1 MLSAEG
7 NFFMATN
14 SNLGKNSR
22 LHLLGAMLLLWC
34 AAICGRLVY
43 LQIFRYGG
51 FVKQAEHQQ
60 QREIP
65 LSAKRGVIYDRSGK
79 ELAMSVLVDSAFAV
93 PSEVKD
99 LPTAVSLITRITRDD
114 HNVVLAD
121 CRNHKTFCWVARK
134 ADDETIERIKSLN
147 LQGIHFQKE
156 PKRFYP
162 ARDLAAQVVGTV
174 GMEDVG
180 QSGIEHAFDEEMR
193 GRAGKMFI
201 SVDARRQWFSD
212 VEKQP
217 EPGASLVLTI
227 DKNIQYIAEKELDQA
242 IHDTQAIAGTVIVE
256 NPHTGEILALAN
268 RPTFNPNLRKEITPN
283 ALTNRAVSY
292 VYEPGS
298 TFKLVTISAAL
309 EEKLTNPDEV
319 FDCQMGS
326 IVYNGMRIRDS
337 KPHGLLPVWGVL
349 AESSDVGAIKI
360 ALRLGEDRLYKYIRA
375 YGFGQQ
381 TGIELPG
388 ETRGLTKPVSRW
400 SKVSIAAISMGQEI
414 GISPLQLSGLIS
426 TFANDGVWV
435 APCIVAG
442 TVGPNSAPQST
453 PQTVAFHPGA
463 SRRVISSYTA
473 AEMRSM
479 MQKVVIEGTGRK
491 AILEG
496 YTSAGK
502 TGAAQKVDPATGA
515 YSKTK
520 YIGSFAGFAP
530 VNNPQI
536 VVAVILDSAVGLHQ
550 GGQIS
555 APVFRRISQQVLE
568 YLHVPH
574 DLPLAPQH
582 QLLLAKTKD
591 KDLEEGTPDHPGE
604 PLETAEV
611 NSDSS
616 DGTKAPSVARATLRQ
631 AQGRLSPATAGADGN
646 VVQAAMREPVSSN
659 AVGGSSTQG
668 NPSKTPDA
676 GTPAQAKLPS
686 TGTVVLDVEQG
697 GIEVP
702 LFVGKTVRG
711 SVEAAQDIGLELEAV
726 GSGVA
731 RQQTPVAGTH
741 VAAGA
746 RVTVQFGRKSQD
758 LNHRGHRVHR
768 GRRMNFSVPLRVLC
782 GKTLRFDPQKNRVI
796 R

>member
-1 MLSAEG
+1 
-7 NFFMATN
+7 MATN
-14 SNLGKNSR
+14 SNLGKNTR
-22 LHLLGAMLLLWC
+22 LYLLGAMLLFWC
-34 AAICGRLVY
+34 FAICGRLVY
-43 LQIFRYGG
+43 LQIFRYGS
-51 FVKQAEHQQ
+51 FEKQAEHQQ

-65 LSAKRGVIYDRSGK
+65 LSAKRGVIYDRAGH

-93 PSEVKD
+93 PTEVKD
-99 LPTAVSLITRITRDD
+99 LPTAVSLITRITGEDR
-114 HNVVLAD
+114 NVVLAD

-134 ADDETIERIKSLN
+134 GDDETIERIKSLN

-174 GMEDVG
+174 GMEDSG
-180 QSGIEHAFDEEMR
+180 QSGIEHAFDAELR

-212 VEKQP
+212 IEKQP
-217 EPGASLVLTI
+217 EPGESLVLTI

-292 VYEPGS
+292 IYEPGS
-298 TFKLVTISAAL
+298 TFKLVMIAAAL
-309 EEKLTNPDEV
+309 EEKLTTPNEV

-349 AESSDVGAIKI
+349 AESSDVGSIKI
-360 ALRLGEDRLYKYIRA
+360 ALRLGEDRFYKYIRA
-375 YGFGQQ
+375 FGFGQP

-388 ETRGLTKPVSRW
+388 ETRGMTKPVSRW

-414 GISPLQLSGLIS
+414 GISPIQLAGLVS

-435 APCIVAG
+435 APRILTGKVEPQG
-442 TVGPNSAPQST
+442 TSQA
-453 PQTVAFHPGA
+453 VAFHPRA

-479 MQKVVIEGTGRK
+479 MQKVVLEGTGRK

-502 TGAAQKVDPATGA
+502 TGTAQKVDPATGV

-530 VNNPQI
+530 LNNPQI

-550 GGQIS
+550 GGQVS
-555 APVFRRISQQVLE
+555 APVFRRVTQQVLE
-568 YLHVPH
+568 YLHTPH
-574 DLPLAPQH
+574 DLPLAPNH
-582 QLLLAKTKD
+582 QLLLAQAKMKD
-591 KDLEEGTPDHPGE
+591 KDLEEGSPDHPGE

-611 NSDSS
+611 NGDS
-616 DGTKAPSVARATLRQ
+616 
-631 AQGRLSPATAGADGN
+631 AQS
-646 VVQAAMREPVSSN
+646 
-659 AVGGSSTQG
+659 
-668 NPSKTPDA
+668 
-676 GTPAQAKLPS
+676 
-686 TGTVVLDVEQG
+686 
-697 GIEVP
+697 
-702 LFVGKTVRG
+702 
-711 SVEAAQDIGLELEAV
+711 
-726 GSGVA
+726 
-731 RQQTPVAGTH
+731 
-741 VAAGA
+741 
-746 RVTVQFGRKSQD
+746 
-758 LNHRGHRVHR
+758 
-768 GRRMNFSVPLRVLC
+768 
-782 GKTLRFDPQKNRVI
+782 
-796 R
+796 

>member
-1 MLSAEG
+1 
-7 NFFMATN
+7 
-14 SNLGKNSR
+14 
-22 LHLLGAMLLLWC
+22 
-34 AAICGRLVY
+34 
-43 LQIFRYGG
+43 
-51 FVKQAEHQQ
+51 VKQAEHQQ

-65 LSAKRGVIYDRSGK
+65 LSAKRGVIYDRAGH

-93 PSEVKD
+93 PTEVKD
-99 LPTAVSLITRITRDD
+99 LPTAVSLITRITGDD

-134 ADDETIERIKSLN
+134 ADDETIERIKSLR

-174 GMEDVG
+174 GMEDSG
-180 QSGIEHAFDEEMR
+180 QSGIEHAFDDELR

-217 EPGASLVLTI
+217 EPGQSLVLTI

-268 RPTFNPNLRKEITPN
+268 RPTFNPNLRKEITPG

-309 EEKLTNPDEV
+309 EEKLTNPNEV

-349 AESSDVGAIKI
+349 AESSDVGSIKI
-360 ALRLGEDRLYKYIRA
+360 ALRLGEDRFYKYIRA

-414 GISPLQLSGLIS
+414 GISPIQLAGLVS

-435 APCIVAG
+435 APRIVAG
-442 TVGPNSAPQST
+442 KVEPQGT

-479 MQKVVIEGTGRK
+479 MQKVVLEGTGRK

-502 TGAAQKVDPATGA
+502 TGTGQKVDPATGA

-520 YIGSFAGFAP
+520 YVASFAGFAP
-530 VNNPQI
+530 LNNPQI
-536 VVAVILDSAVGLHQ
+536 VVGVILDSAVGLHQ
-550 GGQIS
+550 GGQVS
-555 APVFRRISQQVLE
+555 APVFRRVTQQVLE
-568 YLHVPH
+568 YLHTPH
-574 DLPLAPQH
+574 DLPLAPNH
-582 QLLLAKTKD
+582 QLLLAEAKMKD
-591 KDLEEGTPDHPGE
+591 RDLEEGTPDHPGE

-611 NSDSS
+611 NGDS
-616 DGTKAPSVARATLRQ
+616 SVARAP
-631 AQGRLSPATAGADGN
+631 SPAVASSKGN
-646 VVQAAMREPVSSN
+646 VVQAAMRQSETV
-659 AVGGSSTQG
+659 
-668 NPSKTPDA
+668 PSKSGAASPYHESQQESASSYSAPDA
-676 GTPAQAKLPS
+676 ADGQRLT
-686 TGTVVLDVEQG
+686 TGTVVLEVEQG

-702 LFVGKTVRG
+702 SFVGKTVRG
-711 SVEAAQDIGLELEAV
+711 AVEAAQDAGLELEAV
-726 GSGVA
+726 GSGLA
-731 RQQTPVAGTH
+731 RQQSPPAGTH
-741 VAAGA
+741 VATGA
-746 RVTVQFGRKSQD
+746 HVRVQFGR
-758 LNHRGHRVHR
+758 
-768 GRRMNFSVPLRVLC
+768 
-782 GKTLRFDPQKNRVI
+782 
-796 R
+796 

>member
-1 MLSAEG
+1 
-7 NFFMATN
+7 MATN
-14 SNLGKNSR
+14 PILGKNSR
-22 LHLLGAMLLLWC
+22 LYLLGGILLFWC
-34 AAICGRLVY
+34 LAISFRLVY
-43 LQIFRYGG
+43 LQIFRYGS

-65 LSAKRGVIYDRSGK
+65 LSAKRGVIYDRAGH

-99 LPTAVSLITRITRDD
+99 LPTAVSLITRITGED

-121 CRNHKTFCWVARK
+121 CHSHKTFCWVARK
-134 ADDETIERIKSLN
+134 ADDETIQRIKSLS

-174 GMEDVG
+174 GMEDSG
-180 QSGIEHAFDEEMR
+180 QSGIEHAFDDELR
-193 GRAGKMFI
+193 GRAGKMSI

-217 EPGASLVLTI
+217 EPGENLVLTV
-227 DKNIQYIAEKELDQA
+227 DKNIQYIAEKELEQA
-242 IHDTQAIAGTVIVE
+242 IHDTRAIAGTVIVE

-268 RPTFNPNLRKEITPN
+268 RPTFNPNLRKQIKPGT
-283 ALTNRAVSY
+283 LTNRAVSY

-360 ALRLGEDRLYKYIRA
+360 ALRLGEDRFYKYIRA

-388 ETRGLTKPVSRW
+388 ETRGLTKPVSHW

-414 GISPLQLSGLIS
+414 GISPLQLSALIS

-435 APCIVAG
+435 APRIVAG
-442 TVGPNSAPQST
+442 TMDSQSSPEKSL
-453 PQTVAFHPGA
+453 PQTAAFHSGT

-479 MQKVVIEGTGRK
+479 MQKVVLEGTGRK

-502 TGAAQKVDPATGA
+502 TGTAQKVDPATGA

-550 GGQIS
+550 GGQVS
-555 APVFRRISQQVLE
+555 APVFRRVSQQVLE
-568 YLHVPH
+568 YLHTPH

-582 QLLLAKTKD
+582 QLLLAQAKMKD

-611 NSDSS
+611 NGD
-616 DGTKAPSVARATLRQ
+616 TMPPSASKPSAAREP
-631 AQGRLSPATAGADGN
+631 SPANTRSDGN
-646 VVQAAMREPVSSN
+646 VVQAAIRQNESMPGE
-659 AVGGSSTQG
+659 AG
-668 NPSKTPDA
+668 PSGPARNEDVADA
-676 GTPAQAKLPS
+676 AALQAKIPA

-702 LFVGKTVRG
+702 SFVGKTVRG
-711 SVEAAQDIGLELEAV
+711 AVESAQDAGLELEAV

-731 RQQTPVAGTH
+731 RQQSPLPGTH

-746 RVTVQFGRKSQD
+746 HVTVQFGR
-758 LNHRGHRVHR
+758 
-768 GRRMNFSVPLRVLC
+768 
-782 GKTLRFDPQKNRVI
+782 
-796 R
+796 

>member
-1 MLSAEG
+1 
-7 NFFMATN
+7 MAN
-14 SNLGKNSR
+14 NPNLGKNSR
-22 LHLLGAMLLLWC
+22 LYLLGAMLLFWC
-34 AAICGRLVY
+34 VAICGRLVY
-43 LQIFRYGG
+43 LQIFRYGN

-65 LSAKRGVIYDRSGK
+65 LSAKRGVIYDRAGH

-99 LPTAVSLITRITRDD
+99 LPTAVSLITRITGED

-134 ADDETIERIKSLN
+134 ANDEIIERIKSLN

-156 PKRFYP
+156 PRRFYP

-174 GMEDVG
+174 GMEDSG
-180 QSGIEHAFDEEMR
+180 QSGIEHAFDDELR
-193 GRAGKMFI
+193 GRAGKMLI

-217 EPGASLVLTI
+217 EPGENLVLTI

-268 RPTFNPNLRKEITPN
+268 RPTFNPNLHKQITPA

-309 EEKLTNPDEV
+309 EEKVTNPDEV

-360 ALRLGEDRLYKYIRA
+360 ALRLGEDRFYKYIRA

-414 GISPLQLSGLIS
+414 GISPLQLAGLVS

-435 APCIVAG
+435 APRIVTG
-442 TVGPNSAPQST
+442 RVEPQGT
-453 PQTVAFHPGA
+453 PQNVVFHPGS
-463 SRRVISSYTA
+463 SRRVISSFTA

-479 MQKVVIEGTGRK
+479 MQKVVLEGTGRK

-496 YTSAGK
+496 YSSAGK
-502 TGAAQKVDPATGA
+502 TGTAQKVDPATGA

-550 GGQIS
+550 GGQVS
-555 APVFRRISQQVLE
+555 APVFHRVAQQVLE
-568 YLHVPH
+568 YLHTPH
-574 DLPLAPQH
+574 DLPLAPNR
-582 QLLLAKTKD
+582 QLLMAQAKMKD
-591 KDLEEGTPDHPGE
+591 NDLEEGTPDHPGE

-611 NSDSS
+611 NEASA
-616 DGTKAPSVARATLRQ
+616 GPAAGKASVARALP
-631 AQGRLSPATAGADGN
+631 PATAGGEGN
-646 VVQAAMREPVSSN
+646 VVQAALRQNDPDQTENRVGAEN
-659 AVGGSSTQG
+659 AAPQPT
-668 NPSKTPDA
+668 TP
-676 GTPAQAKLPS
+676 T

-702 LFVGKTVRG
+702 SFVGKTVRG
-711 SVEAAQDIGLELEAV
+711 AVEAAQDAGLDLEAV
-726 GSGVA
+726 GSGLA
-731 RQQTPVAGTH
+731 RQQTPPAGAHVASGTH
-741 VAAGA
+741 
-746 RVTVQFGRKSQD
+746 VTVQFGR
-758 LNHRGHRVHR
+758 
-768 GRRMNFSVPLRVLC
+768 
-782 GKTLRFDPQKNRVI
+782 
-796 R
+796 

>member
-1 MLSAEG
+1 MQSAANGGGTAKAVPQYEPG
-7 NFFMATN
+7 SSKHQAAGRNELA
-14 SNLGKNSR
+14 SNPSLEKNSR
-22 LHLLGAMLLLWC
+22 LYLLALMLFFWC
-34 AAICGRLVY
+34 LAICARLVY
-43 LQIFRYGG
+43 LQIFRYGS

-65 LSAKRGVIYDRSGK
+65 LSAKRGVIYDRAGR

-93 PSEVKD
+93 PTEVKD
-99 LPTAVSLITRITRDD
+99 LPTAVSLITRITGEDR
-114 HNVVLAD
+114 NVVLAD
-121 CRNHKTFCWVARK
+121 CRAHKTFCWVARK
-134 ADDETIERIKSLN
+134 ANDDTIERIKSLN

-162 ARDLAAQVVGTV
+162 ARDLAAQVIGSV
-174 GMEDVG
+174 GMEDTG
-180 QSGIEHAFDEEMR
+180 QSGIEHEFDDELR
-193 GRAGKMFI
+193 GRSGEMLI

-217 EPGASLVLTI
+217 EPGENIVLTI

-242 IHDTQAIAGTVIVE
+242 IQDTHAIAGTVIVE

-268 RPTFNPNLRKEITPN
+268 RPTFNPNLRKQITPA
-283 ALTNRAVSY
+283 ALTNRAVSDI
-292 VYEPGS
+292 YEPGS

-309 EEKLTNPDEV
+309 EEKLTNPNEI

-337 KPHGLLPVWGVL
+337 RAHGLLPVWGVL

-360 ALRLGEDRLYKYIRA
+360 ALRLGEDRFYKYIRA

-414 GISPLQLSGLIS
+414 GISAVQLAGLVS

-435 APCIVAG
+435 APRILAG
-442 TVGPNSAPQST
+442 TVQPQGSL
-453 PQTVAFHPGA
+453 QTVSFHPGP
-463 SRRVISSYTA
+463 SHRVISSYTA
-473 AEMRSM
+473 AEMRAM
-479 MQKVVIEGTGRK
+479 MQKVVLEGTGRK

-502 TGAAQKVDPATGA
+502 TGTAQKVDPATGA

-520 YIGSFAGFAP
+520 YVGSFAGFAP
-530 VNNPQI
+530 LNNPQI

-550 GGQIS
+550 GGQVS
-555 APVFRRISQQVLE
+555 APVFHRVAQQVLE
-568 YLHVPH
+568 YLHIPH

-582 QLLLAKTKD
+582 QLLLVQARMKE

-604 PLETAEV
+604 PLETAQV
-611 NSDSS
+611 NREADVPAASP
-616 DGTKAPSVARATLRQ
+616 TPAPGNNQ
-631 AQGRLSPATAGADGN
+631 RL
-646 VVQAAMREPVSSN
+646 VQAAIREKDSVPVATISSDKPWQKST
-659 AVGGSSTQG
+659 ADAASSASSPQ
-668 NPSKTPDA
+668 SA
-676 GTPAQAKLPS
+676 AQP
-686 TGTVVLDVEQG
+686 TGTVVLDIEQG

-702 LFVGKTVRG
+702 LFIGKTVRG
-711 SVEAAQDIGLELEAV
+711 AVETAEDSGLELDAV

-731 RQQTPVAGTH
+731 RQQNPPAGTH
-741 VAAGA
+741 VSAGA
-746 RVTVQFGRKSQD
+746 HVTVQFGR
-758 LNHRGHRVHR
+758 
-768 GRRMNFSVPLRVLC
+768 
-782 GKTLRFDPQKNRVI
+782 
-796 R
+796 

>member
-1 MLSAEG
+1 M
-7 NFFMATN
+7 MAGN

-22 LHLLGAMLLLWC
+22 LYLLGAMLLFWC
-34 AAICGRLVY
+34 VAICGRLVY
-43 LQIFRYGG
+43 LQIFRYGS

-65 LSAKRGVIYDRSGK
+65 LSAKRGVIYDRAGH

-93 PSEVKD
+93 PTEVKD
-99 LPTAVSLITRITRDD
+99 LPTAVSLITRITGDD

-134 ADDETIERIKSLN
+134 ADDETIERIKSLR

-174 GMEDVG
+174 GMEDSG
-180 QSGIEHAFDEEMR
+180 QSGIEHAFDDELR

-217 EPGASLVLTI
+217 EPGQSLVLTI

-268 RPTFNPNLRKEITPN
+268 RPTFNPNLRKEITPG

-309 EEKLTNPDEV
+309 EEKLTNPNEV

-349 AESSDVGAIKI
+349 AESSDVGSIKI
-360 ALRLGEDRLYKYIRA
+360 ALRLGEDRFYKYIRA

-414 GISPLQLSGLIS
+414 GISPIQLAGLVS

-435 APCIVAG
+435 APRIVAG
-442 TVGPNSAPQST
+442 KVEPQGT

-479 MQKVVIEGTGRK
+479 MQKVVLEGTGRK

-502 TGAAQKVDPATGA
+502 TGTGQKVDPATGA

-520 YIGSFAGFAP
+520 YVASFAGFAP
-530 VNNPQI
+530 LNNPQI
-536 VVAVILDSAVGLHQ
+536 VVGVILDSAVGLHQ
-550 GGQIS
+550 GGQVS
-555 APVFRRISQQVLE
+555 APVFRRVTQQVLE
-568 YLHVPH
+568 YLHTPH
-574 DLPLAPQH
+574 DLPLAPNH
-582 QLLLAKTKD
+582 QLLLAEAKMKD
-591 KDLEEGTPDHPGE
+591 RDLEEGTPDHPGE

-611 NSDSS
+611 NGDS
-616 DGTKAPSVARATLRQ
+616 SVARAP
-631 AQGRLSPATAGADGN
+631 SPAVASSKGN
-646 VVQAAMREPVSSN
+646 VVQAAMRQSETV
-659 AVGGSSTQG
+659 
-668 NPSKTPDA
+668 PSKSGAASPYHESQQESASSYGAPDA
-676 GTPAQAKLPS
+676 ADGQRLT
-686 TGTVVLDVEQG
+686 TGTVVLEVEQG

-702 LFVGKTVRG
+702 SFVGKTVRG
-711 SVEAAQDIGLELEAV
+711 AVEAAQDAGLELEAV
-726 GSGVA
+726 GSGLA
-731 RQQTPVAGTH
+731 RQQSPPAGTH
-741 VAAGA
+741 VATGA
-746 RVTVQFGRKSQD
+746 HVRVQFGR
-758 LNHRGHRVHR
+758 
-768 GRRMNFSVPLRVLC
+768 
-782 GKTLRFDPQKNRVI
+782 
-796 R
+796 

>member
-1 MLSAEG
+1 M
-7 NFFMATN
+7 MAGN

-22 LHLLGAMLLLWC
+22 LYLLGAMLLFWC
-34 AAICGRLVY
+34 VAICGRLVY
-43 LQIFRYGG
+43 LQIFRYGS

-65 LSAKRGVIYDRSGK
+65 LSAKRGVIYDRAGH

-93 PSEVKD
+93 PTEVKD
-99 LPTAVSLITRITRDD
+99 LPTAVSLITRITGDD

-134 ADDETIERIKSLN
+134 ADDETIERIKSLR

-174 GMEDVG
+174 GMEDSG
-180 QSGIEHAFDEEMR
+180 QSGIEHAFDDELR

-217 EPGASLVLTI
+217 EPGESLVLTI

-268 RPTFNPNLRKEITPN
+268 RPTFNPNLRKEITPG

-309 EEKLTNPDEV
+309 EEKLTNPNEV

-349 AESSDVGAIKI
+349 AESSDVGSIKI
-360 ALRLGEDRLYKYIRA
+360 ALRLGEDRFYKYIRA
-375 YGFGQQ
+375 FGFGQQ

-388 ETRGLTKPVSRW
+388 ETRGMTKSVSRW

-414 GISPLQLSGLIS
+414 GISPLQLAGLVS

-435 APCIVAG
+435 APRIVAG
-442 TVGPNSAPQST
+442 KVEPQGT

-479 MQKVVIEGTGRK
+479 MQKVVLEGTGRK

-502 TGAAQKVDPATGA
+502 TGTGQKVDPATGA

-520 YIGSFAGFAP
+520 YVASFAGFAP
-530 VNNPQI
+530 LNNPQI
-536 VVAVILDSAVGLHQ
+536 VVGVILDSAVGLHQ
-550 GGQIS
+550 GGQVS
-555 APVFRRISQQVLE
+555 APVFRRVTQQVLE
-568 YLHVPH
+568 YLHTPH
-574 DLPLAPQH
+574 DLPLAPNH
-582 QLLLAKTKD
+582 QLLLAEAKMKD

-611 NSDSS
+611 NGDS
-616 DGTKAPSVARATLRQ
+616 SVARAP
-631 AQGRLSPATAGADGN
+631 SPAVASGQGN
-646 VVQAAMREPVSSN
+646 VVQAAMRQSETVSSKSG
-659 AVGGSSTQG
+659 AASPYHESQQESASSYG
-668 NPSKTPDA
+668 ALDA
-676 GTPAQAKLPS
+676 ADGQRLT
-686 TGTVVLDVEQG
+686 TGTVILEVEQG

-702 LFVGKTVRG
+702 SFVGKTVRG
-711 SVEAAQDIGLELEAV
+711 AVEAAQDAGLELEAV
-726 GSGVA
+726 GSGLA
-731 RQQTPVAGTH
+731 RQQSPPAGTH

-746 RVTVQFGRKSQD
+746 HVRVQFGR
-758 LNHRGHRVHR
+758 
-768 GRRMNFSVPLRVLC
+768 
-782 GKTLRFDPQKNRVI
+782 
-796 R
+796 

>member
-1 MLSAEG
+1 
-7 NFFMATN
+7 MAG
-14 SNLGKNSR
+14 SSHLGKNSR
-22 LHLLGAMLLLWC
+22 LYLLGAMLLLWC
-34 AAICGRLVY
+34 VAICGRLVY
-43 LQIFRYGG
+43 LQIFQYGG

-65 LSAKRGVIYDRSGK
+65 LSPKRGVIFDRAGR

-93 PSEVKD
+93 PTEVKD
-99 LPTAVSLITRITRDD
+99 LPTAVSLITRITGDD
-114 HNVVLAD
+114 RNVVLAD
-121 CRNHKTFCWVARK
+121 CRSHKTFCWVARK
-134 ADDETIERIKSLN
+134 ADDETIERIRSLN

-174 GMEDVG
+174 GMEDSG
-180 QSGIEHAFDEEMR
+180 QSGIEHAFDDELR
-193 GRAGKMFI
+193 GRAGKMLI

-212 VEKQP
+212 VERQP
-217 EPGASLVLTI
+217 EAGENLVLTI

-268 RPTFNPNLRKEITPN
+268 RPTFNPNLRKQITPG

-337 KPHGLLPVWGVL
+337 KPHGFLPVWGVL
-349 AESSDVGAIKI
+349 AESSDVGSIKI
-360 ALRLGEDRLYKYIRA
+360 ALRLGEDRYYKYIRA
-375 YGFGQQ
+375 FGFGQQ

-388 ETRGLTKPVSRW
+388 ETRGLTKPPSRW
-400 SKVSIAAISMGQEI
+400 SKVSIAAISIGQEI
-414 GISPLQLSGLIS
+414 GISPLQLAGLVS

-435 APCIVAG
+435 APRIVAG
-442 TVGPNSAPQST
+442 KVEPQGT

-463 SRRVISSYTA
+463 SHRVISSYTA
-473 AEMRSM
+473 AEMRAM
-479 MQKVVIEGTGRK
+479 MQKVVLEGTGRK

-502 TGAAQKVDPATGA
+502 TGTGQKVDPATGA

-520 YIGSFAGFAP
+520 YVGSFAGFSP
-530 VNNPQI
+530 LNNPQI
-536 VVAVILDSAVGLHQ
+536 VVAVILDSAVGPHQ
-550 GGQIS
+550 GGQVA
-555 APVFRRISQQVLE
+555 APVFRRVAQQVLE
-568 YLHVPH
+568 YLHTPH

-582 QLLLAKTKD
+582 QLLLASRAQD

-604 PLETAEV
+604 PLETADV
-611 NSDSS
+611 NSDA
-616 DGTKAPSVARATLRQ
+616 TKPNVPRA
-631 AQGRLSPATAGADGN
+631 PATAAHDSPGR
-646 VVQAAMREPVSSN
+646 VVQAAMRQREPVMSEAPVSTYQGPPQSASSSI
-659 AVGGSSTQG
+659 AATDAAQTR
-668 NPSKTPDA
+668 TPV
-676 GTPAQAKLPS
+676 

-702 LFVGKTVRG
+702 SFVGKTVRG
-711 SVEAAQDIGLELEAV
+711 AVEAAQDAGLELEAV

-731 RQQTPVAGTH
+731 RQQSPLAGTH
-741 VAAGA
+741 VASGA
-746 RVTVQFGRKSQD
+746 HVTVQFGR
-758 LNHRGHRVHR
+758 
-768 GRRMNFSVPLRVLC
+768 
-782 GKTLRFDPQKNRVI
+782 
-796 R
+796 

>member
-1 MLSAEG
+1 MVT
-7 NFFMATN
+7 NF
-14 SNLGKNSR
+14 NLGKNSR
-22 LHLLGAMLLLWC
+22 LYLLGAMLLFWC

-43 LQIFRYGG
+43 LQIFRYGS

-65 LSAKRGVIYDRSGK
+65 LSAKRGVIYDRAGH

-99 LPTAVSLITRITRDD
+99 LPTAVSLITRITGDD
-114 HNVVLAD
+114 RNVVLAD
-121 CRNHKTFCWVARK
+121 CRNHRTFCWVARK
-134 ADDETIERIKSLN
+134 ADDETIERIKSLR

-174 GMEDVG
+174 GMEDAG
-180 QSGIEHAFDEEMR
+180 QSGIEHGFDDALR
-193 GRAGKMFI
+193 GRAGRMFI

-217 EPGASLVLTI
+217 EPGESLVLTI

-268 RPTFNPNLRKEITPN
+268 RPTFNPNLRKQITPA

-360 ALRLGEDRLYKYIRA
+360 ALRLGEDRFYKYIRSF
-375 YGFGQQ
+375 GFGQQ

-414 GISPLQLSGLIS
+414 GISPLQLAGLVS

-435 APCIVAG
+435 APRIVTG
-442 TVGPNSAPQST
+442 RVGPQGT

-479 MQKVVIEGTGRK
+479 MQKVVLEGTGRK

-502 TGAAQKVDPATGA
+502 TGTAQKVDPATGA

-530 VNNPQI
+530 INNPQI

-550 GGQIS
+550 GGQVS
-555 APVFRRISQQVLE
+555 APVFRRVTQQVLE
-568 YLHVPH
+568 YLHTPH
-574 DLPLAPQH
+574 DLPLAPDH
-582 QLLLAKTKD
+582 QLLLASRAKE

-604 PLETAEV
+604 PLETADV
-611 NSDSS
+611 NGDSS
-616 DGTKAPSVARATLRQ
+616 LPAAAKNSVARA
-631 AQGRLSPATAGADGN
+631 PAPETASSEGS
-646 VVQAAMREPVSSN
+646 VVQAAMRQSETVQGPATRSDAAPAN
-659 AVGGSSTQG
+659 ASASAQP
-668 NPSKTPDA
+668 NL
-676 GTPAQAKLPS
+676 PA
-686 TGTVVLDVEQG
+686 TGTVILDVEQG

-702 LFVGKTVRG
+702 SFVGKTVRG
-711 SVEAAQDIGLELEAV
+711 VVEAAQDAGLELEAV

-731 RQQTPVAGTH
+731 RQQSPPAGTH

-746 RVTVQFGRKSQD
+746 HVTVQFGR
-758 LNHRGHRVHR
+758 
-768 GRRMNFSVPLRVLC
+768 
-782 GKTLRFDPQKNRVI
+782 
-796 R
+796 